1 MPVLPEYFYR
11 SNSSLEVPKMRSR
24 LYSVGHALALV
35 SAALLLSAYATA
47 DLGHASW
54 QDGVTTVFLVRHA
67 EKDTIPEGDP
77 QLTGAGESRAQDLSH
92 VLEEGGV
99 TAIFAT
105 QFRRTQDTVRPLA
118 DLLGLEVKIVEANRT
133 DQLVETIRRNHQ
145 GGVVVVC
152 GHSNTVP
159 EIIVELGAAPVS
171 PIEEANEYDN
181 LYVVRLSA
189 DGGAEVTTL
198 KFGRR
203 PQ

>member
-1 MPVLPEYFYR
+1 
-11 SNSSLEVPKMRSR
+11 MRSR

-35 SAALLLSAYATA
+35 SAVLLLSAYATA

>member
-1 MPVLPEYFYR
+1 MLPEYFYR

-24 LYSVGHALALV
+24 LYQVGYALALA
-35 SAALLLSAYATA
+35 SAVLFLSASAPEA
-47 DLGHASW
+47 FGHSSR

-67 EKDTIPEGDP
+67 EKDTIPESDP
-77 QLTGAGESRAQDLSH
+77 QLTEAGESRAQALSH
-92 VLEEGGV
+92 VLEEAGV

-105 QFRRTQDTVRPLA
+105 QFRRTQDTMRPLA
-118 DLLGLEVKIVEANRT
+118 DLLGLEVEVVEANRT
-133 DQLVETIRRNHQ
+133 DQLVETIRGSHQ

-159 EIIVELGAAPVS
+159 EIIVELGAAPVA

-181 LYVVRLSA
+181 LYVVRLIA

-198 KFGRR
+198 KFGRQ